1 MTHVRIFATKK
12 TDALNKTCS
21 LFIFTFCNPAVIR
34 VNQELKTSDKPE
46 AFWFEFLAS
55 QLVLLCQG
63 TVTTKSNSSCNSTQ
77 AWERVLQN
85 IYFDFHKQLCSIWCL
100 RFFSLP
106 SGRSSK
112 SSSSSSEPTEYS
124 DWLSEMSACHSET
137 AHGGLSIGQ
146 AHSLPLCKL

>member
-21 LFIFTFCNPAVIR
+21 LFIFTFCNLAVIR

-77 AWERVLQN
+77 A
-85 IYFDFHKQLCSIWCL
+85 
-100 RFFSLP
+100 
-106 SGRSSK
+106 
-112 SSSSSSEPTEYS
+112 
-124 DWLSEMSACHSET
+124 
-137 AHGGLSIGQ
+137 
-146 AHSLPLCKL
+146 